1 MVRMGDLRVLVV
13 EDEAMIAMLV
23 EDMLLDLGVGAV
35 EIAGTVQAALALV
48 AGQRFDFAILDVNLG
63 DALSYPVASALRE
76 RGTPFAFATGYGSG
90 GLSSGFAGSPTL
102 PKPFTQPE
110 LARVMADVMA
120 RKAA

>member
-76 RGTPFAFATGYGSG
+76 RGTPLAFATGYGSG

-110 LARVMADVMA
+110 LAQVMADVMA